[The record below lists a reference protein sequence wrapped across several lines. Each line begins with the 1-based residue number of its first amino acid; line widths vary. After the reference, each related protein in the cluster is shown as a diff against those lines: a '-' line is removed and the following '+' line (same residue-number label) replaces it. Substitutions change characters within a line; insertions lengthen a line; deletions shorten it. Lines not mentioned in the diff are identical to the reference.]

1 MAARLSRS
9 ASSAPASSLASL
21 TSSLARLAPAPA
33 SLAVT
38 AVAALGALA
47 LWPGGAVA
55 GPALVLEVHE
65 RVRPVGAGRVLA
77 PALRELGEAGF
88 ATGARAARIV
98 EERVSRP
105 APPPGSRPGARQL
118 LAMASADLRR
128 GRAGEAERAMA
139 ELVRRYP
146 DAEPSQRQHGAAAV
160 ALYRELR
167 RKASRAGTGRLVVE
181 VSEPSAVVFVDD
193 RFRGVGAV
201 DDELAAGPHRV
212 YVQMGKQPG
221 RLHQVVVRAGARTRL
236 RVAWE
241 VDGSVRTGADW
252 AGLVLARAGGDPLQT
267 AAPLALAVA
276 RAAGAERVALLA
288 IDARAA
294 PPALVG
300 VVLDTAT
307 GRVLRRRAVSIE
319 RGSGDG
325 SAAQSSA
332 DQSSED
338 EDSDDEDSD
347 DSGTDAAALGLAR
360 ALIGHATDAP
370 ARSGGGWQ
378 KWTLAGASLLA
389 LGGGAALVQL
399 DGRCQRPFPGR
410 ACPVSWQSAPYGWTA
425 IGAGAALAVA
435 SAYFFWR
442 DAQPLSA
449 ESRAATAHV
458 TLAPGPGGLA
468 IAADLT
474 FAF

>member
-9 ASSAPASSLASL
+9 SSSSSSSSL
-21 TSSLARLAPAPA
+21 TS
-33 SLAVT
+33 LAVF
-38 AVAALGALA
+38 AAAMLVVLA
-47 LWPGGAVA
+47 LCPGGAVA

-65 RVRPVGAGRVLA
+65 RARPVDAGRLLE

-88 ATGARAARIV
+88 SAGARAARLI

-118 LAMASADLRR
+118 LATASADLRR
-128 GRAGEAERAMA
+128 GRAGDARRAMA

-167 RKASRAGTGRLVVE
+167 GRAARAGTGRLVVE

-212 YVQMGKQPG
+212 VVQMGKRPG

-241 VDGSVRTGADW
+241 VDGSVRTGAGW
-252 AGLVLARAGGDPLQT
+252 AGLVLARADGDPLET

-276 RAAGAERVALLA
+276 RAAGAGRVALLA
-288 IDARAA
+288 IDARAV
-294 PPALVG
+294 PRALVG
-300 VVLDTAT
+300 AVLDTAT
-307 GRVLRRRAVSIE
+307 GRVLRRATASIE
-319 RGSGDG
+319 RGGRAGSGGNGGNAGDG
-325 SAAQSSA
+325 G
-332 DQSSED
+332 DG
-338 EDSDDEDSD
+338 DDGD
-347 DSGTDAAALGLAR
+347 DGGANTAALALAR
-360 ALIGHATDAP
+360 ALIAPATDAP
-370 ARSGGGWQ
+370 TPSGGGWK

-389 LGGGAALVQL
+389 VGGGAALVQL

-410 ACPVSWQSAPYGWTA
+410 TCPVSWQTAPYGWAA
-425 IGAGAALAVA
+425 IGAGAALALA
-435 SAYFFWR
+435 SAIIFWR
-442 DAQPLSA
+442 DAQPHPA
-449 ESRAATAHV
+449 ESRAPTARAHV

-468 IAADLT
+468 IAADVI